1 MDAELNRILADEY
14 LNDLGGRSVA
24 ELRTLRA
31 ECQALETKLSYLRR
45 LVQGR
50 LDIVTGEQ
58 QRRQSGGK
66 PGDLASLIE
75 RLPEILSDRVR
86 GPGTGRLPTTL
97 EPGELSG
104 SMFDRLNV
112 IGDGDDA
119 SDDVIK
125 AAVISLTELESE
137 VSSFR
142 RAMFDRIDRIETEL
156 TARYRDGTA
165 NVDDLLGNGNSKGD
179 A

>member
-1 MDAELNRILADEY
+1 MDAALNRVLANDY
-14 LNDLGGRSVA
+14 LADLGGRSVA
-24 ELRTLRA
+24 DLRSLRA
-31 ECQALETKLSYLRR
+31 ECQTVENKLSYLRR

-58 QRRQSGGK
+58 ERRKGGGD
-66 PGDLASLIE
+66 PGDTADLIE
-75 RLPEILSDRVR
+75 RLPEILSDRIR
-86 GPGTGRLPTTL
+86 GPGTGRPPANL

-104 SMFDRLNV
+104 TLVDRLNV

-119 SDDVIK
+119 SDDVLE
-125 AAVISLTELESE
+125 ASVFALTELEGE

-156 TARYRDGTA
+156 TARYRDGSA
-165 NVDDLLGNGNSKGD
+165 SVDDLLAHNDDS

>member
-1 MDAELNRILADEY
+1 MDAELNRILANDY
-14 LNDLGGRSVA
+14 LSDLEGRSVA
-24 ELRTLRA
+24 DLRSLRA

-58 QRRQSGGK
+58 KRRTSGGA

-75 RLPEILSDRVR
+75 QLPEILSDRIR
-86 GPGTGRLPTTL
+86 GPGTGRLPATF

-104 SMFDRLNV
+104 SLVDRLNV
-112 IGDGDDA
+112 IGDGDDGSDEMIEAA
-119 SDDVIK
+119 SI
-125 AAVISLTELESE
+125 ALTELESE

-142 RAMFDRIDRIETEL
+142 RAMFERIDRIETEL
-156 TARYRDGTA
+156 TARYRDGFA
-165 NVDDLLGNGNSKGD
+165 QVDDLLGKSGP
-179 A
+179 